1 MAAAASAKDVQAAL
15 VRELTR
21 TLALNQEL
29 SANPILAGAVGRLRQ
44 WQAARLRNTYADLA
58 DDPRYAQAIA
68 FFQSDLYGGGDFAR
82 RDADL
87 LRVVPMM
94 ARLLPVGVIA
104 CVEQAVELN
113 ALSHELDRALLAR
126 LPRADSGFTV
136 ADYCRAYR
144 RAGDFTARRRQI
156 ELIGAVGRALDRHVH
171 KRMVRSSLALMRKP
185 AHLAGLG
192 ALQEFL
198 ERGFDAFRTMRGAD
212 AFLAIIHERET
223 ALHDRI
229 VTGSL
234 DAFPDPTIVLMRRP
248 PAGGAAAG
256 PPGRDV

>member
-1 MAAAASAKDVQAAL
+1 MAAAASAQDVQAAL

-21 TLALNQEL
+21 TLALNQGL
-29 SANPILAGAVGRLRQ
+29 AANPILAGAVDRLRA

-58 DDPRYAQAIA
+58 EEPRYAQAIT
-68 FFQSDLYGGGDFAR
+68 FFQSDLYGGDFAR

-87 LRVVPMM
+87 LRVVPTM
-94 ARLLPVGVIA
+94 AKLLPVGVIA
-104 CVEQAVELN
+104 CVGQAVELN

-126 LPRADSGFTV
+126 LPRAYSGFTV

-144 RAGDFTARRRQI
+144 RAGDFSARRRQV
-156 ELIGAVGRALDRHVH
+156 ELIGTVGRALDRYVH

-192 ALQEFL
+192 ALQDFL
-198 ERGFDAFRTMRGAD
+198 ERGFDAFRLMKGAD
-212 AFLAIIHERET
+212 AFLAIVHERET

-229 VTGSL
+229 VSGSL

-248 PAGGAAAG
+248 STAGAPAGPA
-256 PPGRDV
+256 